1 MNLIDL
7 LAEPGIR
14 ITAPPGTSQILKK
27 SVGVSL
33 AEMNALNTTPKL
45 VVPGEAGTILV
56 PLLWMFD
63 DVRGTVGFANTPN
76 ISLRYV
82 GVAAP
87 LPIQLMGMIAG
98 ATVAPNGRFAIAAN
112 LAGAA
117 NYDFPGVTKP
127 TGLGLELF
135 ASANLGGGNAGSWQ
149 VSVAYFKI
157 AGL

>member
-1 MNLIDL
+1 MNLMDL
-7 LAEPGIR
+7 LSPLGFRATQPQGL
-14 ITAPPGTSQILKK
+14 SKLLVK

-33 AEMNALNTTPKL
+33 AEMNALNATPKL
-45 VVPGEAGTILV
+45 VVPGEAGAILV
-56 PLLWMFD
+56 PVLWAFD

-82 GVAAP
+82 GIAAP
-87 LPIQLMGMIAG
+87 LPIPLMAMIAG
-98 ATVAPNGRFAIAAN
+98 ATVSPNGRFALASN